1 MRFSK
6 SQLLSGPLSD
16 QTNIQP
22 GHRCSRSAAVRGA
35 ELVQP
40 WGGAVQQRVG
50 QSAVRGADMQKSE
63 ALAAVTK
70 K

>member
-22 GHRCSRSAAVRGA
+22 ERSAAVRGA

-63 ALAAVTK
+63 ALASFTK